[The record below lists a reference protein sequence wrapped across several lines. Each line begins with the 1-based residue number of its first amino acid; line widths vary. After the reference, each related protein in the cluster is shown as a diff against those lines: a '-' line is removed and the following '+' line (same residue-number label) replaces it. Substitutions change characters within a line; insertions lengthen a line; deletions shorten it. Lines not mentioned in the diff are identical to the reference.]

1 MACNKSLNTNQ
12 LTANVNLFIMVQS
25 TRSEIT
31 PNKKS
36 SHYWKFGKSGELV

>member
-31 PNKKS
+31 QKS